1 MTVPCPCGAATT
13 VRHGSSSR
21 GYLRP
26 VGGSVEEA
34 PCKAERFLC
43 KACGRTFTVLPP
55 HAREDER
62 RVRDLVAELAFAHGR
77 SGAARASGLGESVV
91 GRLLDRWQSEREPDV
106 LDAAPDFVILD
117 VVPVRDGDAV
127 LVADLD
133 REALA
138 EVSEGPAGLAG
149 WLARPGVLQP
159 LRACLPIDPALART
173 VREGVPGIQVMVA
186 PSVVLRGI
194 RAALTAG
201 LASLR
206 REPSMARRNAFP
218 GAARFLRALD
228 GRVPQGEGWPVEVTA
243 LLSAGR
249 AARAVAG
256 APDAAVGARL
266 WPEFEMAA
274 SVPGGAPLLRLMGT
288 WRDAILAGLDHRFV
302 DRMALAMTKVRRA
315 AAARRPTLLLRDFR
329 ALVLLR
335 DFERTAGPAGHGTV
349 PHGRPVAGLASLLA
363 GNAPAAPA

>member
-1 MTVPCPCGAATT
+1 MTTPCPCGAATT
-13 VRHGSSSR
+13 VRHGSSQRS
-21 GYLRP
+21 YLRP
-26 VGGSVEEA
+26 ADGTVEEA

-55 HAREDER
+55 HAREDEG
-62 RVRDLVAELAFAHGR
+62 RVRELVAELAFAHGR
-77 SGAARASGLGESVV
+77 AGAVRVSGLGESVV
-91 GRLLDRWQSEREPDV
+91 GRLVDRWQADRETDV
-106 LDAAPDFVILD
+106 IDAAPDFILLD
-117 VVPVRDGDAV
+117 MVRMRDGTAV
-127 LVADLD
+127 LVTDLD

-138 EVSEGPAGLAG
+138 EVSDGPDGLAG
-149 WLARPGVLQP
+149 WLARPGILQP

-186 PSVVLRGI
+186 PSAVLRAI
-194 RAALTAG
+194 RVALSAG
-201 LASLR
+201 LSSLR

-218 GAARFLRALD
+218 GSARFLRTLD
-228 GRVPQGEGWPVEVTA
+228 GRAPQGEGWPVEVTA

-249 AARAVAG
+249 VARAVAQS
-256 APDAAVGARL
+256 PDAAAGARL

-302 DRMALAMTKVRRA
+302 DRMAVAVAKVRRA
-315 AAARRPTLLLRDFR
+315 AAARRPTLLVRDFR

-335 DFERTAGPAGHGTV
+335 DFERAVDPGGHGTIA
-349 PHGRPVAGLASLLA
+349 HGRPVAGLAALLS
-363 GNAPAAPA
+363 GSGGAAPA